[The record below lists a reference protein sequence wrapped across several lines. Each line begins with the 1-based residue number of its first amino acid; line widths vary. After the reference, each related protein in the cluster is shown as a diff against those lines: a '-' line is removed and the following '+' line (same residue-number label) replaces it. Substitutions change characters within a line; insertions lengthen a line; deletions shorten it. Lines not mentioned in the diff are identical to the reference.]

1 MMYSGKMI
9 TIHIV
14 DDEHREKLGQILKMN
29 IESKILLLSPE
40 NFEKYREDIDI
51 VSADAELRE
60 NAAIFGG
67 DE

>member
-1 MMYSGKMI
+1 MCNVKMI
-9 TIHIV
+9 TIHIL
-14 DDEHREKLGQILKMN
+14 DDEHRERLRQILKMN
-29 IESKILLLSPE
+29 IESKTLLLSGE
-40 NFEKYREDIDI
+40 IFGKYREDIDI